1 MLVPIYVTFLA
12 IMVLVGLLA
21 GRAFRL
27 DVPATRAL
35 AFSGATRNSLVVLPL
50 ALALPP
56 ALALA
61 PAVIVMQTLVELVG
75 MVALVR
81 LLPKMIR
88 DR

>member
-1 MLVPIYVTFLA
+1 
-12 IMVLVGLLA
+12 MVLVGLLA
-21 GRAFRL
+21 GRVFRL